1 MTRLSATEASRSF
14 SYVLNR
20 VAAGEEIEVVRN
32 GATVAVISPPR
43 ARFVSAQRFR
53 ELLAS
58 APPADDAFACD
69 VREIRREAGPPPDSP
84 WPS

>member
-1 MTRLSATEASRSF
+1 MAKLSATEAARGF
-14 SYVLNR
+14 SDVLNR
-20 VAAGEEIEVVRN
+20 VAAGEEVEVVRN

-43 ARFVSAQRFR
+43 SRFLSAQRFR

-58 APPADDAFACD
+58 APPTDDAFAAD
-69 VREIRREAGPPPDSP
+69 VREIRREAGPPPGSP